1 MLRRLLGV
9 VLMGLAGA
17 YAAVPPFQLRDTQGT
32 THTPAEWTGQKT
44 ILLFFVTTDCPIG
57 NSYVPE
63 LNRIREQY
71 SGRHGAI
78 PRWRAGHDLFHG
90 GRGTLARGA
99 AAPQQMTLQ

>member
-71 SGRHGAI
+71 SGRGVLMYAVQ
-78 PRWRAGHDLFHG
+78 AD
-90 GRGTLARGA
+90 TTVAETEVARYA
-99 AAPQQMTLQ
+99 KYYRYSFP